1 MALRWY
7 KQVWADRTLDK
18 KPASYKLV
26 MLALADFGDKD
37 TGKCNPSIATI
48 SEMVG
53 VKERQTQNIIHA
65 LAADG
70 YIKIAVLH
78 GRSKSNEYTIIDS
91 GSAVAQ
97 PDEAEKVHSGTPN
110 EKEKVQPST
119 PIAQVYQPE
128 KVHSAAP
135 ITEEKVQPSTPK
147 TPEKVQPSTVK
158 GAAECTRSNIDPKD
172 NDDHMPGTLL
182 RSMVESAGFM
192 YLDRNFIEVAGKLE
206 ADYSHEQLIRAL
218 QSTKEAHQKKIGNG
232 ERGITA
238 PLAYMKS
245 VLMGDGNNGSHT
257 NGQKLSTNGKIF
269 KPVGTVLSTAE
280 NLK

>member
-1 MALRWY
+1 MALCWY

-53 VKERQTQNIIHA
+53 IKERQTQNIIHD

-70 YIKIAVLH
+70 YIKIAILH

-119 PIAQVYQPE
+119 PIIQDDQPE
-128 KVHSAAP
+128 KVQPGTPITDKKVHCAAP
-135 ITEEKVQPSTPK
+135 QTG
-147 TPEKVQPSTVK
+147 EKVQPSTVK
-158 GAAECTRSNIDPKD
+158 GAAQYTRSNIDPKD
-172 NDDHMPGTLL
+172 NDDHMPGRLL
-182 RSMVESAGFM
+182 RSMVEDAGFM
-192 YLDRNFIEVAGKLE
+192 YLDRNFTEIAVKLE
-206 ADYSHEQLIRAL
+206 ADYSHEQLARAL
-218 QSTKEAHQKKIGNG
+218 QSTTEAHKKKINGG

-257 NGQKLSTNGKIF
+257 NGQKPSTNGKIF